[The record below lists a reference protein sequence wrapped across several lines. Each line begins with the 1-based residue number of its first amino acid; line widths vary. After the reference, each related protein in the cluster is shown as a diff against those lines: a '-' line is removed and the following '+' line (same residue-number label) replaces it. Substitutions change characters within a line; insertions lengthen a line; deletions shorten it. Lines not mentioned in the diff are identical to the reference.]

1 MTKRIFL
8 FVSLS
13 GMLVEAAAAPR
24 IDGVGVQVLAGK
36 GHDVVI
42 SASIERPTLLDLSC
56 DAVLETGDGARIPL
70 SWNLGDARTKSTR
83 YEYKRA
89 GTYRVRLAGSGK
101 DACVGLEE
109 ATVTVG
115 AGGAEARSRTPRCPS
130 GWTVVEESVKGPR
143 YTCRARPP
151 AQALRCAEGTSY
163 FTERGEIGCKLI
175 LIFR

>member
-1 MTKRIFL
+1 MKKRLLLAPMVFL
-8 FVSLS
+8 FVVDAS
-13 GMLVEAAAAPR
+13 AAPR
-24 IDGVGVQVLAGK
+24 IDSVGVQVLAGK

-56 DAVLETGDGARIPL
+56 DAVLETGDGTRIPL
-70 SWNLGDARTKSTR
+70 SWNLGDSRSKSTR
-83 YEYKRA
+83 YEYKRP

-101 DACVGLEE
+101 DACVGLKE

-115 AGGAEARSRTPRCPS
+115 AGGAEARSSTPRCPS
-130 GWTVVEESVKGPR
+130 GWAVVEESVKGPR

-163 FTERGEIGCKLI
+163 FTERGEIGCK
-175 LIFR
+175 